1 MIVHLQERKKAGT
14 SKRNPGFLQIL
25 NCLFHCGA
33 LFLFLLRQKQFD
45 LLLHTLE
52 LLIFGIRERRV
63 GFQRK
68 RTRIPDHGKLLIRK
82 KALFVYQ
89 ASADRKSFF
98 AAS

>member
-25 NCLFHCGA
+25 HCLFHCGA

-45 LLLHTLE
+45 LLLHAAQQLF
-52 LLIFGIRERRV
+52 LRIRKRRV
-63 GFQRK
+63 ILQRK
-68 RTRIPDHGKLLIRK
+68 PTGVPDHSKLLVGK
-82 KALFVYQ
+82 KALVFHRP
-89 ASADRKSFF
+89 ARTAKSFF